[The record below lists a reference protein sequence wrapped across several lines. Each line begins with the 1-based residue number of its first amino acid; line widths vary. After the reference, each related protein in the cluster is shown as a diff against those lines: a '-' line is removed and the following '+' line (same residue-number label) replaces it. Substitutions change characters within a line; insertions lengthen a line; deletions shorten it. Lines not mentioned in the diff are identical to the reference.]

1 MIVVAVE
8 DLLFSSKIRTVAKQL
23 GVELSFA
30 RTPEEI
36 LQKVRSET
44 PSLVVF
50 DLNGAK
56 TSPLE
61 TIAAIKSD
69 AALSGVRVLGFAS
82 HVRVDVIDAARRAG
96 ADEVLP
102 RSAFAS
108 RLPDILARPGGE
120 A

>member
-1 MIVVAVE
+1 MVVVAVE

-23 GVELSFA
+23 GVALAFA
-30 RTPEEI
+30 RTPDEVM
-36 LQKVRSET
+36 QKVRSDA

-56 TSPLE
+56 TNPLD
-61 TIAAIKSD
+61 TIAAIKSEP
-69 AALSGVRVLGFAS
+69 ATAGIRVLGFAS
-82 HVRVDVIDAARRAG
+82 HVDVDLIDAARRAG
-96 ADEVLP
+96 ADDVLP

-108 RLPDILARPGGE
+108 RLPDILAG